1 MRDMTT
7 GLPHESVRA
16 AWTALRT
23 ETSMLHLDTAA
34 CGRTSVATRAAI
46 TGHLELEAQ
55 LGGYVAEAE
64 AEPEN
69 TTARRLLGEL
79 LHFDTDEVAL
89 LDSGSAAGAQLL
101 AAWPCQP
108 GDRVWI
114 APSEWGNNLAAFA
127 DRGLDVA
134 IMDVDDRGRIDLDAL
149 TRRLRTERPNMVHL
163 NGFNSHRALAQPS
176 REIIDSCA
184 AVDVPVVIDTAQTL
198 GHIEVPAG
206 AAAVYGTGRKYL
218 CGPRGVGYV
227 AVREPWQQR
236 LTPRAPALDLG
247 GRPVRNLESR
257 EAYVAG
263 RVGLATALRQYV
275 EIGPARIRERLGAV
289 GRALR
294 EGLADLPGW
303 SVSDPVDAPGSI
315 VALLPHE
322 DIDLYRLRAD
332 LIASKMVT
340 TVSPRERAPLDITR
354 PTLRLSPHV
363 DFELAWIPQIRDLL
377 TAHYS

>member
-1 MRDMTT
+1 MTT

-16 AWTALRT
+16 AWVALRT
-23 ETSMLHLDTAA
+23 QSPMLHLDTAA
-34 CGRTSVATRAAI
+34 CGRTSVATRTAI
-46 TGHLELEAQ
+46 TDHLELEAQ

-64 AEPEN
+64 GEPET

-79 LHFDTDEVAL
+79 LDFDTDEVAL
-89 LDSGSAAGAQLL
+89 LDNSSSAVAQLL

-127 DRGLDVA
+127 DRGLEVA
-134 IMDVDDRGRIDLDAL
+134 LMAVDDDGLIDLDAL

-163 NGFNSHRALAQPS
+163 NGFTSHRALAQPS
-176 REIIDSCA
+176 AEIIESCA
-184 AVDVPVVIDTAQTL
+184 AAEVPVVIDTAQTL

-206 AAAVYGTGRKYL
+206 AAAVYGTGRKYM
-218 CGPRGVGYV
+218 CGPRGVGYL

-247 GRPVRNLESR
+247 GRPIRNIESR

-263 RVGLATALRQYV
+263 RVGLATALRQHF
-275 EIGPARIRERLGAV
+275 ELGPALIRERLTAI

-303 SVSDPVDAPGSI
+303 SLVDDVDALGSI
-315 VALLPHE
+315 TALLPDE
-322 DIDLYRLRAD
+322 DIDLYQVRAD
-332 LIASKMVT
+332 LIARKAVT
-340 TVSPRERAPLDITR
+340 TVSGRERAPLDMAR
-354 PTLRLSPHV
+354 ATLRLSPHV

-377 TAHYS
+377 TAR

>member
-1 MRDMTT
+1 MTT
-7 GLPHESVRA
+7 GLPHDSVRA

-23 ETSMLHLDTAA
+23 ETPMLHLDTAA
-34 CGRTSVATRAAI
+34 CGRTSVATRAAV
-46 TGHLELEAQ
+46 TAHLELEAE

-64 AEPEN
+64 VEPET

-108 GDRVWI
+108 GDQVWI
-114 APSEWGNNLAAFA
+114 APSEWGNNIAAFT
-127 DRGLDVA
+127 DRGLEVVVL
-134 IMDVDDRGRIDLDAL
+134 DVDDHGRIDLDAL
-149 TRRLRTERPNMVHL
+149 RRRLRTERPNMVHL
-163 NGFNSHRALAQPS
+163 NAFNSHRALAQPS
-176 REIIDSCA
+176 TEIIESCA
-184 AVDVPVVIDTAQTL
+184 AADVPVVIDTAQAL

-206 AAAVYGTGRKYL
+206 AAAVYGTGRKYM

-236 LTPRAPALDLG
+236 LTPRAPAMNLG
-247 GRPVRNLESR
+247 GQAVRNLESR

-275 EIGPARIRERLGAV
+275 EIGPAQIRERLGAI

-303 SVSDPVDAPGSI
+303 SLGDPVDAPGSI

-322 DIDLYRLRAD
+322 EIDLYQLKAD
-332 LIASKMVT
+332 LVARKMIT
-340 TVSPRERAPLDITR
+340 TVSAKERAPLDMVR
-354 PTLRLSPHV
+354 PMLRLSPHV
-363 DFELAWIPQIRDLL
+363 DFELTWIPRIRELL
-377 TAHYS
+377 TARYS

>member
-1 MRDMTT
+1 MTT
-7 GLPHESVRA
+7 GLPHEAVRV

-23 ETSMLHLDTAA
+23 ETPMLHLDTAA

-46 TGHLELEAQ
+46 TEHLELEAQ

-64 AEPEN
+64 AEGTT

-79 LHFDTDEVAL
+79 LGFDTDEVAL
-89 LDSGSAAGAQLL
+89 LDSSSSAGAQLL
-101 AAWPCQP
+101 AAWPCQR

-127 DRGLDVA
+127 DRGLDVG
-134 IMDVDDRGRIDLDAL
+134 ILDVDDHGRIDLDAL
-149 TRRLRTERPNMVHL
+149 QRRLRAERPNMVHL
-163 NGFNSHRALAQPS
+163 TGFTAHRALAQPS
-176 REIIDSCA
+176 AEIIALCA
-184 AVDVPVVIDTAQTL
+184 AVEVPVVIDTAQAL
-198 GHIEVPAG
+198 AHIEIPAG

-263 RVGLATALRQYV
+263 RVV
-275 EIGPARIRERLGAV
+275 
-289 GRALR
+289 
-294 EGLADLPGW
+294 
-303 SVSDPVDAPGSI
+303 
-315 VALLPHE
+315 
-322 DIDLYRLRAD
+322 
-332 LIASKMVT
+332 
-340 TVSPRERAPLDITR
+340 
-354 PTLRLSPHV
+354 
-363 DFELAWIPQIRDLL
+363 
-377 TAHYS
+377 

>member
-1 MRDMTT
+1 MTT

-16 AWTALRT
+16 AWVALRT
-23 ETSMLHLDTAA
+23 QSPMLHLDTAA
-34 CGRTSVATRAAI
+34 CGRTSVATRTAI
-46 TGHLELEAQ
+46 TDHLELEAQ

-64 AEPEN
+64 AEPET

-79 LHFDTDEVAL
+79 LDFDTDEVAL
-89 LDSGSAAGAQLL
+89 LDNSSSAGAQLL

-127 DRGLDVA
+127 DRGLEVA
-134 IMDVDDRGRIDLDAL
+134 LMAVDDDGLIDLDAL

-163 NGFNSHRALAQPS
+163 NGFTSHRALAQPS
-176 REIIDSCA
+176 AEIIESCA
-184 AVDVPVVIDTAQTL
+184 AAEVPVVIDTAQTL

-206 AAAVYGTGRKYL
+206 AAAVYGTGRKYM
-218 CGPRGVGYV
+218 CGPRGVGYL

-247 GRPVRNLESR
+247 GRPIRNIESR

-263 RVGLATALRQYV
+263 RVGLATALRQHF
-275 EIGPARIRERLGAV
+275 ELGPALIRERLAAV

-294 EGLADLPGW
+294 QGLADLPGW
-303 SVSDPVDAPGSI
+303 SLVDDVDAPGSI
-315 VALLPHE
+315 TALLPDE
-322 DIDLYRLRAD
+322 DIDLYQVRAD
-332 LIASKMVT
+332 LIARKAVT
-340 TVSPRERAPLDITR
+340 TVSGRERAPLDMAR
-354 PTLRLSPHV
+354 ATLRLSPHV

-377 TAHYS
+377 TAR